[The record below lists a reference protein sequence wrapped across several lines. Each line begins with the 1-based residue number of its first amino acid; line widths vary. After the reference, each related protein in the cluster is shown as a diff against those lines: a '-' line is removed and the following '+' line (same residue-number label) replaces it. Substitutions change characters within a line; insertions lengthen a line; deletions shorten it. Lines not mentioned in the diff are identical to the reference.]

1 MHKALKTGR
10 NVGYTHISCV
20 TLTRR
25 DGSHIMV
32 LVASIKVGASPMA
45 DIHPLYAAL
54 GKRIRALRRQA
65 NLSQEDV
72 AERVG
77 LTRTS
82 ITNIE
87 RGRQQLQIHTLV
99 AIAHTLGVRLD
110 ELLLYEEEP
119 AHGNNEAGPRPGA
132 TKRRKQKGA
141 TATQSPQD
149 YG

>member
-1 MHKALKTGR
+1 
-10 NVGYTHISCV
+10 
-20 TLTRR
+20 
-25 DGSHIMV
+25 
-32 LVASIKVGASPMA
+32 MA

-87 RGRQQLQIHTLV
+87 RGRQQLQVHTLV

-119 AHGNNEAGPRPGA
+119 AHGNNEAGLSPAEQEWINQVVAA
-132 TKRRKQKGA
+132 T
-141 TATQSPQD
+141 TES
-149 YG
+149 